1 MHKLVLIFFSISL
14 LMLGKQKYHVFADSA
29 SESGSDEVHFVNGDG
44 NALESLHINSSK
56 TDISDGKREAEIL
69 LLNNCSAIAVNT
81 NHEREDIQA
90 TSKFTERRKDS
101 PENHYD
107 NKEDSIESNHTIDIQ
122 ATSKFTERRKDSSI
136 NLYDHKDELPES
148 MYIVEPLSL
157 DDDDDQPVKST
168 NSSEYDIQ
176 RKFIESIK
184 KISRKM
190 VKSLM
195 AVLEKFNIVEG
206 KDADYVL
213 RMQLHRNAGLT
224 QKELNSSNAIKNFDE
239 KSSEN

>member
-1 MHKLVLIFFSISL
+1 MPKLVWIFFTISF
-14 LMLGKQKYHVFADSA
+14 LMLSKQKCSVFADSA
-29 SESGSDEVHFVNGDG
+29 SESGSDEVQLVKGDG
-44 NALESLHINSSK
+44 NALESLHTNSNK
-56 TDISDGKREAEIL
+56 TDIFDGKREAEIF
-69 LLNNCSAIAVNT
+69 LNNMNT
-81 NHEREDIQA
+81 TDEQEDIQA

-101 PENHYD
+101 PVNLYD
-107 NKEDSIESNHTIDIQ
+107 NKEDSIESNHTIDEQHDIQ

-157 DDDDDQPVKST
+157 DDDEDQPIKST

-206 KDADYVL
+206 KDADYVF

-224 QKELNSSNAIKNFDE
+224 QKESNSSNAIKNFDE

>member
-1 MHKLVLIFFSISL
+1 MHKLVLIFFSISF

-29 SESGSDEVHFVNGDG
+29 SDEVHFVNGDG

-81 NHEREDIQA
+81 NHEQEDIQA
-90 TSKFTERRKDS
+90 TSKFNERRKDS
-101 PENHYD
+101 PANHYD

-184 KISRKM
+184 NISRKM

-224 QKELNSSNAIKNFDE
+224 QKELNSSNAIKNVDE

>member
-1 MHKLVLIFFSISL
+1 MPKLVWIFFSISF
-14 LMLGKQKYHVFADSA
+14 LMLSKQKCNVFADSA
-29 SESGSDEVHFVNGDG
+29 SESGSDEVQFVKGDG
-44 NALESLHINSSK
+44 NALESLHINSNK
-56 TDISDGKREAEIL
+56 TDIFDGKREAETF
-69 LLNNCSAIAVNT
+69 LNNMNT
-81 NHEREDIQA
+81 TDEQEDIQA

-101 PENHYD
+101 PVNLYD
-107 NKEDSIESNHTIDIQ
+107 NKEDSIESNHTIDEQHDIQ

-157 DDDDDQPVKST
+157 DDDDDQPIKST

-224 QKELNSSNAIKNFDE
+224 QKESNSSNTIKNFDE